1 MFKMV
6 PNNARCNTP
15 TLQTQHP
22 MTFQILPYQPSM
34 RSEWDNFA
42 SHARQQSLLF
52 QRGFMDYHSDR
63 FKDASLIVVDEKGHW
78 KAILPANISRSDS
91 TRIESHGGL
100 TYGGLLTTESLTAC
114 ETGEALRL
122 ALLYYKDK
130 GYRTFLY
137 KPTPEI
143 YHTYPSGEDLYW
155 IAQLGGTLLHRALSS
170 AILLTQ
176 PLSFS
181 TLRRRKVHKAQRT
194 EGLIH
199 ETSANRLPAFWDV
212 LSNVLREHHHT
223 TPVHTLSE
231 MQLLMQRFPSHIV
244 LHTLTRRTPARST
257 DEEGSEVLAGCVV
270 FHTTCT
276 AHVQYI
282 AASEEG
288 RNIGALDLLFHELR
302 EQLTSQP
309 TPCRYLDFGISTESH
324 GEWLNRG
331 LIFQKEGFGA
341 RGVCYDEYAIDLAEN
356 ERLKSAPSL
365 L

>member
-1 MFKMV
+1 
-6 PNNARCNTP
+6 
-15 TLQTQHP
+15 
-22 MTFQILPYQPSM
+22 MTFQILPYHATMSAK
-34 RSEWDNFA
+34 WDNFA

-78 KAILPANISRSDS
+78 KAILPANISQRDS
-91 TRIESHGGL
+91 TCIESHGGL
-100 TYGGLLTTESLTAC
+100 TYGGLLTAESLTAC

-122 ALLYYKDK
+122 ALLYYKEK
-130 GYRTFLY
+130 GYRTLLY

-176 PLSFS
+176 PLPFS

-194 EGLIH
+194 EGLRH
-199 ETSANRLPAFWDV
+199 ETFPSQLPAFWDV
-212 LSNVLREHHHT
+212 LSSVLREHHHT
-223 TPVHTLSE
+223 SPVHTLSE
-231 MQLLMQRFPSHIV
+231 MQLLMQRFPQHIV
-244 LHTLTRRTPARST
+244 LHTITRCTPARSG
-257 DEEGSEVLAGCVV
+257 EEGESEVLAGCVV
-270 FHTTCT
+270 FLTTCT

-288 RNIGALDLLFHELR
+288 RTIGALDLLFHELR
-302 EQLTSQP
+302 EQLTDQP
-309 TPCRYLDFGISTESH
+309 TPCRYLDFGISTENH

-341 RGVCYDEYAIDLAEN
+341 RGVCYDEYVVDLAEN
-356 ERLKSAPSL
+356 KRLESASPL